1 MNRTIITE
9 YKKGTNTRG
18 AHLVAR
24 AYMDGELVEIPNGT
38 RTVKSQKYGY
48 DHSETIDCNHIE
60 LFLSMAKRLHKTPFV
75 SNWDSMG
82 GWSLG
87 QIKPNQRIFVQNQ
100 YEERPIA
107 GKKLHLN
114 FDKKGDPV

>member
-9 YKKGTNTRG
+9 YKKGTNSRG

-24 AYMDGELVEIPNGT
+24 AYMEGALVEIPNGT

-48 DHSETIDCNHIE
+48 DHSESIDCNHIE
-60 LFLSMAKRLHKTPFV
+60 LFLSMAKRLHKNCFI
-75 SNWDSMG
+75 WDSMG
-82 GWSLG
+82 GWSVG
-87 QIKPNQRIFVQNQ
+87 QIKPNQRIYVQNQ

-107 GKKLHLN
+107 GIRLHLN
-114 FDKKGDPV
+114 FDTKGNPV